1 MRPRGVWPVEHVGV
15 RRLKDHLSE
24 YLAQAREG
32 QIIIVTDHGVP
43 VAKLTPIDD
52 DGAASLHALAGLLN
66 NGWQGEK
73 PKGVT
78 ASAKPRLTDSTS
90 LSRAVEEDRD
100 SR

>member
-1 MRPRGVWPVEHVGV
+1 VEHVGV

-32 QIIIVTDHGVP
+32 RTIIVTDHGVP
-43 VAKLTPIDD
+43 IAKLTPLND
-52 DGAASLHALAGLLN
+52 DGAASLHALASLLN

-73 PKGVT
+73 PVGV
-78 ASAKPRLTDSTS
+78 AAFAKLRLPDATS
-90 LSRAVEEDRD
+90 LSQAVEEDRG